1 MRDFEEMLGYS
12 KEDNFQLTQDQI
24 DTLMELGNIGS
35 GNAITAL
42 SHLLDKRIEVS
53 LTSGEIIPFWKLSD
67 KLGDSN
73 TEVFGINSI
82 VKGET
87 YLNILQIF
95 TKKSIFNLVDILSEQ
110 KKQKKVEIKNLDDF
124 DEYTISLIVEIGNIL
139 AGHYT
144 SALADLLSTKYI
156 PDVPFL
162 AFDKLGAI
170 INEFLAT
177 CSENL
182 NFILMINTKLII
194 EDLDFFGIFCFIPSV
209 ETLDK
214 LFEKLDLAVNL
225 NSSNITNVKKLL

>member
-1 MRDFEEMLGYS
+1 MLGYS
-12 KEDNFQLTQDQI
+12 EEDNFQLTQDQI
-24 DTLMELGNIGS
+24 DALMELGNIGS

-42 SHLLDKRIEVS
+42 SHLLEKRIDVS
-53 LTSGEIIPFWKLSD
+53 LTSGEIIPFWKLSN

-110 KKQKKVEIKNLDDF
+110 KKQEKVPIKNLDDF

-162 AFDKLGAI
+162 ALDKLGAI

-177 CSENL
+177 CSEDL
-182 NFILMINTKLII
+182 DFILMINTKLKI
-194 EDLDFFGIFCFIPSV
+194 EDLDFFGILCFIPSV

-225 NSSNITNVKKLL
+225 NSSNVTKVKKL

>member
-1 MRDFEEMLGYS
+1 MLRYS
-12 KEDNFQLTQDQI
+12 EEDNFQLTQYQI

-53 LTSGEIIPFWKLSD
+53 LTSGEIIPFWKLTD
-67 KLGDSN
+67 KLGGPN
-73 TEVFGINSI
+73 TEVFGINSL

-110 KKQKKVEIKNLDDF
+110 KKQEKIEIKNLDDF

-144 SALADLLSTKYI
+144 SALADLLSTKYV

-182 NFILMINTKLII
+182 DFILMINTKLKI

-209 ETLDK
+209 ETLDI
-214 LFEKLDLAVNL
+214 LFDKLDLAVNL

>member
-1 MRDFEEMLGYS
+1 MLGYS
-12 KEDNFQLTQDQI
+12 EEDNFQLTQDQI
-24 DTLMELGNIGS
+24 DALMELGNIGS

-42 SHLLDKRIEVS
+42 SHLLEKRIDVS
-53 LTSGEIIPFWKLSD
+53 LTSGEIIPFWKLSN

-110 KKQKKVEIKNLDDF
+110 KKQEKVPIKNLDDF

-162 AFDKLGAI
+162 ALDKLGAI

-177 CSENL
+177 CSEDL
-182 NFILMINTKLII
+182 DFILMINTKLKI
-194 EDLDFFGIFCFIPSV
+194 EDLDFFGILCFIPSV
-209 ETLDK
+209 ETL
-214 LFEKLDLAVNL
+214 
-225 NSSNITNVKKLL
+225 

>member
-1 MRDFEEMLGYS
+1 MRDFEEMLGYTE
-12 KEDNFQLTQDQI
+12 EDNFQLTQYQI

-42 SHLLDKRIEVS
+42 SQLLDKRIEVS

-67 KLGDSN
+67 KLGGSN

-144 SALADLLSTKYI
+144 SALADLLSTKFL

-182 NFILMINTKLII
+182 DIILMINTKLII
-194 EDLDFFGIFCFIPSV
+194 EDLDFFGMFCFIPSV

-214 LFEKLDLAVNL
+214 LFERLDLAVNL
-225 NSSNITNVKKLL
+225 NNSNITKVKKLL